1 MKILKP
7 HEKIPKPD
15 FALLDFDGTI
25 SKLRN
30 GWDVIM
36 RDLFID
42 MIPGDREEV
51 KALAEKYIDESC
63 GIPTIRQMQFLADQ
77 VKERTGSCLEAWQ
90 YKEKFAERM
99 MKKVNER
106 KEEIR
111 SGKRPAE
118 YYLVPG
124 SVEFIKALKARG
136 IPILLASGTDEGD
149 VRSEAS
155 ALGVLDLFDI
165 VCGAAVRED
174 MCAKEQTLR
183 KYASPDKKMLIVG
196 DGKVEIM
203 LGCELGAVTI
213 GVASWDQ
220 YGELPEGFEPY
231 KEKRL
236 TDAGAHLLIADYRDC
251 DAIIDWM

>member
-1 MKILKP
+1 MRILKP
-7 HEKIPKPD
+7 HEKLTGPD
-15 FALLDFDGTI
+15 FAMLDFDGTI

-30 GWDVIM
+30 GWDIIM
-36 RDLFID
+36 RDLMID
-42 MIPGDREEV
+42 MIPGDREQV
-51 KALAEKYIDESC
+51 KAMAEKYIDESA
-63 GIPTIRQMQFLADQ
+63 GIPTIRQMQFLADC

-90 YKEKFAERM
+90 YKELFAERM

-111 SGKRPAE
+111 SGVRPAE

-124 SVEFIKALKARG
+124 AVEFIKALKSRG
-136 IPILLASGTDEGD
+136 IPIYIASGTDEGD
-149 VRSEAS
+149 VRDEAD
-155 ALGVLDLFDI
+155 ALGVLGLFD
-165 VCGAAVRED
+165 VLCGAAVRED

-183 KYASPDKKMLIVG
+183 KYAKPGKQMLIVG

-213 GVASWDQ
+213 GVASWDL
-220 YGELPEGFEPY
+220 YGELPEGFNPY

-236 TDAGAHLLIADYRDC
+236 TDAGAHLLVADYRDC
-251 DAIIDWM
+251 DAILDWM